1 MTLENINI
9 LVQLFAAAMVIYSMQ
24 TRYKDCEILE
34 RSVCGVI
41 FFLFFLAT
49 AICSPDVGNLV
60 FSLTTCIWF
69 LFYKFYSI
77 KLKNITI

>member
-1 MTLENINI
+1 MTLESVNT
-9 LVQLFAAAMVIYSMQ
+9 LVQMFVAVMVIYSMQ
-24 TRYKDCEILE
+24 TKYRDSEIFE

-49 AICSPDVGNLV
+49 AIFSSDFGNLV

-69 LFYKFYSI
+69 LFYKFYSVR
-77 KLKNITI
+77 LKI